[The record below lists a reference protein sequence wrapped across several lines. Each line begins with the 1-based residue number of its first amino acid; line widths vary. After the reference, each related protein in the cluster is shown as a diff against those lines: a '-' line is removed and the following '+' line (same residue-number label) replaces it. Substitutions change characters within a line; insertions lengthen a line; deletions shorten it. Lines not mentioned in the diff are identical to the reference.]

1 MTTVTAMI
9 RKTLPEAA
17 AWLRQND
24 CYLLLT
30 HRRPDGDTIG
40 SAAALCRGLRQL
52 GKAAWLLENPEV
64 TPKYAPYLTGLT
76 VPAPLEGA
84 TVLAIDTASPGLLPE
99 NAQPMADNV
108 QLCIDHHGS
117 NTGYAAATLV
127 APGCAA
133 CGEVIFRLLEA
144 LTVPVDKGIAEA
156 LYLAI
161 ATDTGCFRYSN
172 VTAETMRI
180 AAQLMDCGAAAYPIN
195 KVMFETK
202 RLPRLRLEAYLI
214 EHVAFFSAGRIGI
227 SIIPAH
233 LRQQLGLTSD
243 DLDDI
248 SGFARDIEGVEI
260 GAMLRQQPDGSTKLS
275 VRSSPAF
282 DACAICAKL
291 GGGGHKAAA
300 GASLPLP
307 PDHAQAALLQAIYDV
322 YPSLLPQ

>member
-1 MTTVTAMI
+1 MSNSASTTTA
-9 RKTLPEAA
+9 
-17 AWLRQND
+17 
-24 CYLLLT
+24 
-30 HRRPDGDTIG
+30 
-40 SAAALCRGLRQL
+40 
-52 GKAAWLLENPEV
+52 
-64 TPKYAPYLTGLT
+64 
-76 VPAPLEGA
+76 
-84 TVLAIDTASPGLLPE
+84 
-99 NAQPMADNV
+99 
-108 QLCIDHHGS
+108 S